1 MSLCVSYTKE
11 LIENCYCFFACTQD
25 SSPARALLRIL
36 QGEEAEAVAKDLEIS
51 VYKLTKVCKQALS
64 AVCLIP
70 KYEEI
75 CIQNEELKAEIW
87 SLTSSYNVLCE
98 RFNAL
103 AVMHKELVGKTE
115 GK

>member
-1 MSLCVSYTKE
+1 MGKKISALK
-11 LIENCYCFFACTQD
+11 N
-25 SSPARALLRIL
+25 SSDF
-36 QGEEAEAVAKDLEIS
+36 QM
-51 VYKLTKVCKQALS
+51 
-64 AVCLIP
+64 